1 MAFKYGFNVCIFCNQ
16 ILSGMNANE
25 LLIYM
30 TIMNIINRFK
40 INLRYILFSELPD
53 IYRDVEYIR

>member
-1 MAFKYGFNVCIFCNQ
+1 MAFKYGFNVYIFRSQ
-16 ILSGMNANE
+16 ILSSMNANE